1 MSSAY
6 CLPADCYQQGIA
18 AYKTVELDESL
29 GGSPVQY
36 REIQGFESSQ
46 FLSYFKEGGVEYL
59 PGGVESGF
67 IKVINCS
74 LRTLEPLAWS
84 HSLQHLAAI
93 QLLS

>member
-1 MSSAY
+1 LSA
-6 CLPADCYQQGIA
+6 LCYQQGIA

-36 REIQGFESSQ
+36 REIQGYESSQ

-67 IKVINCS
+67 IKVMHHLCKYWHISSYASCF
-74 LRTLEPLAWS
+74 
-84 HSLQHLAAI
+84 HSN
-93 QLLS
+93 